1 MCFVIF
7 SESHGYISGWVHRMA
22 DARLDYQP
30 DKLKNCLEG
39 TFSMLLVLCNLY
51 SSDIC
56 LGISTTSSKNE
67 LNR

>member
-39 TFSMLLVLCNLY
+39 TCYLY
-51 SSDIC
+51 YVIC
-56 LGISTTSSKNE
+56 ILQNFFWE
-67 LNR
+67 